1 MSNTQAGSG
10 RDEIVATYLLET
22 PGELERAAS
31 AIAGEQSTGTFVPIP
46 GETPEIHERHGAR
59 VVGLEHL
66 GSHPTPALAYSAPSS
81 SSYQRGRAKIAFPV
95 DNMGWALPNLMATVA
110 GNLFE
115 LNQLSGI
122 RLEDLEFPDS
132 YIARQPG
139 SRFGVP
145 GTRELMGVSDRPMV
159 GTIIKPSVG
168 LSPDATA
175 ELARSLADAGIDF
188 IKDDELMANPP
199 HSPFAERFG
208 KVITQLH
215 EAGERSGRMVMYAAN
230 VTDSLDQMR
239 RNIDLVQEA
248 GGTCVMVSVNHIG
261 LSGLEAVR
269 SHTNLPIHAHR
280 NGWGALTRDSML
292 GYSFDVWQ
300 KIWRLAGADHIHVNG
315 LNNKFWEP
323 DDSVIHSAKAV
334 LSPLG
339 KAPVAV
345 PVFSSAQTALQA
357 PETYAL
363 LQSADILYV
372 SGGGIMA
379 HPDGPVAGLRSINE
393 AWEAA
398 ISGVSLADYAASH
411 PALRAALDTFSSH

>member
-1 MSNTQAGSG
+1 
-10 RDEIVATYLLET
+10 
-22 PGELERAAS
+22 
-31 AIAGEQSTGTFVPIP
+31 
-46 GETPEIHERHGAR
+46 
-59 VVGLEHL
+59 
-66 GSHPTPALAYSAPSS
+66 
-81 SSYQRGRAKIAFPV
+81 
-95 DNMGWALPNLMATVA
+95 
-110 GNLFE
+110 
-115 LNQLSGI
+115 
-122 RLEDLEFPDS
+122 
-132 YIARQPG
+132 
-139 SRFGVP
+139 
-145 GTRELMGVSDRPMV
+145 
-159 GTIIKPSVG
+159 
-168 LSPDATA
+168 
-175 ELARSLADAGIDF
+175 
-188 IKDDELMANPP
+188 
-199 HSPFAERFG
+199 
-208 KVITQLH
+208 
-215 EAGERSGRMVMYAAN
+215 MYAAN

-239 RNIDLVQEA
+239 RNIDLVQEG

-363 LQSADILYV
+363 LQSADILFV